1 MLCLLLT
8 LLLLSWFFAARTHAL
23 EVLLPWY
30 SERGSRSGHEVCE
43 LGDCTIHCGACF
55 SLLPEIVFTTEHTD
69 RPNCG
74 TRSPTVLLCNAIP
87 AFPVAS
93 CVCDLVCDSACVTH
107 NAHLHQQTF
116 WFSLNF
122 AHELCAVIS
131 FRLPM
136 APGQMKQS
144 LEKDN
149 FWQRRS
155 AKVPGGIET
164 NVILGSGFP
173 IEAAEVKRNP
183 FFIVPLRLKGKC
195 YRTSPWKGVGQI
207 LIMTRCAS
215 PICSNHST
223 VLTKIA

>member
-1 MLCLLLT
+1 M
-8 LLLLSWFFAARTHAL
+8 
-23 EVLLPWY
+23 
-30 SERGSRSGHEVCE
+30 
-43 LGDCTIHCGACF
+43 
-55 SLLPEIVFTTEHTD
+55 
-69 RPNCG
+69 
-74 TRSPTVLLCNAIP
+74 
-87 AFPVAS
+87 
-93 CVCDLVCDSACVTH
+93 TH

-122 AHELCAVIS
+122 AHELFAVIS

-136 APGQMKQS
+136 APGQKKQS

-183 FFIVPLRLKGKC
+183 FFIVPLRLRGKC
-195 YRTSPWKGVGQI
+195 YRTSPWKGVGKI
-207 LIMTRCAS
+207 LTMTWCAS
-215 PICSNHST
+215 PICSNHAT
-223 VLTKIA
+223 GQTKIAKIGEDGGVRTRSGAIRQTFEEISTQLGKSTSILNRGLFGKRLESISELVPSLGHIGWTQ